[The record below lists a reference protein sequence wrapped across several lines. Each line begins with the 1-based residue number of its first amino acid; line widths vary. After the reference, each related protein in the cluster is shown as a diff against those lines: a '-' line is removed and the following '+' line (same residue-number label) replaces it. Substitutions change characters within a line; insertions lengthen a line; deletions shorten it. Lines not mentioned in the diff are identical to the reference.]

1 MAMGMMEI
9 LGHRDYTSRES
20 VSGIVSYVWKDPVAC
35 CDDVARPS
43 LDINGPNEGKWVAL
57 AIECARLALC

>member
-1 MAMGMMEI
+1 M
-9 LGHRDYTSRES
+9 
-20 VSGIVSYVWKDPVAC
+20 SGIVSIDPVTC

-57 AIECARLALC
+57 VIECACLAL